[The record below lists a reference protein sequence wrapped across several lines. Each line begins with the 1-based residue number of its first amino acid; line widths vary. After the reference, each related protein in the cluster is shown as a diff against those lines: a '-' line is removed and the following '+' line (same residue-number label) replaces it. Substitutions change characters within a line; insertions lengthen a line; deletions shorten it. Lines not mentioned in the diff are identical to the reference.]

1 MQYQFLF
8 GGKKKNPTQLPL
20 QDKVLLRSQQQTIL
34 RGETKRAEIL
44 KLILKEEMSTGMFF
58 FKKNS
63 LPQNK

>member
-1 MQYQFLF
+1 MQYRFLF
-8 GGKKKNPTQLPL
+8 GGKKKTTQLPL

-58 FKKNS
+58 FFFK
-63 LPQNK
+63 